1 MSLLKLLKKNPKELA
16 EMSSSEKMEQ
26 FKTATQERNKSFS
39 ALKGFL
45 HLKLLLRV

>member
-39 ALKGFL
+39 ALQGFSPF
-45 HLKLLLRV
+45 KVVTAV